1 MTQAAARTEVTGQ
14 HSLLRASI
22 SPALGT
28 TLSRVTGLGRVV
40 ALAWALGQGA
50 VSDGYNLANTAPNL
64 LYELVVGGVLSS
76 TLVPLFVPRRGE
88 TQRDADERASVVSSV
103 GLIVLTAFT
112 LVAVVASPLF
122 LRLFPDSGGGAE
134 MRHQIAE
141 PLLYLLVPQILFYGV
156 GTIGTAMLHAR
167 RRFAMA
173 AYAPVATNVVT
184 ILAVLAVPLT
194 AGKSDFTN
202 RPTLLLLGLGTTA
215 GVASMAVLVA
225 IGVRGSGVQMRWL
238 PRFRHPVLREILQ
251 LGGWTIG
258 YVVANQV
265 ALVVVLRL
273 ASGLDAGAITAYQTA
288 FIFFQLPHGLLAVS
302 IMTSTT
308 PELARAA
315 QQEDRR
321 TLSRRFREGGSML
334 LTLMIPAAAGLALL
348 GYSIVQIVLE
358 RGLFDHE
365 DTIRT
370 GRTIVTM
377 ALGLPGFSLYLYALR
392 VFYARRDTK
401 TPFLLNLGENVAN
414 IVLAVALIGLHEA
427 GLGLA
432 FAGAYTIAA
441 VATVVVLQ
449 RRVPGLIRRDWTP
462 LLARIGI
469 VSTLTIVPLVVIRT
483 VLGESLTSRPLL
495 DILVCVVVALV
506 VWLGAVTLLRIEG
519 FEPLTRR
526 LQAAIASFGG
536 SDRSAEP

>member
-1 MTQAAARTEVTGQ
+1 MTDTTGQ
-14 HSLLRASI
+14 HSLLRASV

-28 TLSRVTGLGRVV
+28 TLSRITGLGRVV

-88 TQRDADERASVVSSV
+88 TQADADERASVVTSV
-103 GLIVLTAFT
+103 GLIVLTVLT
-112 LVAVVASPLF
+112 IVAVVAAPLF
-122 LRLFPDSGGGAE
+122 LHLFPDSGGGAE
-134 MRHQIAE
+134 LRRQVAE

-156 GTIGTAMLHAR
+156 GTIGTAILHAR

-173 AYAPVATNVVT
+173 AFAPVATNVIT

-194 AGKSDFTN
+194 AGDDFTN

-225 IGVRGSGVQMRWL
+225 IGVRGSGASLRWM
-238 PRFRHPVLREILQ
+238 PRFRHPVLREILR
-251 LGGWTIG
+251 LGSWTIG

-315 QQEDRR
+315 QQGDRR
-321 TLSRRFREGGSML
+321 MLSARFREGGSML

-348 GYSIVQIVLE
+348 GYSVVELVLE

-365 DTIRT
+365 DTVRT
-370 GRTIVTM
+370 GRTIITM
-377 ALGLPGFSLYLYALR
+377 ALGLPGFSVYLYALR
-392 VFYARRDTK
+392 VFYAQRDTK
-401 TPFLLNLGENVAN
+401 TPFFLNVGENAAN
-414 IVLAVALIGLHEA
+414 IVAAVALIGLGEA

-432 FAGAYTIAA
+432 FAIAYTVAA
-441 VATVVVLQ
+441 VVTVSVLH
-449 RRVPGLIRRDWTP
+449 RRVPGLIQAAWTP
-462 LLARIGI
+462 LGVRILLA
-469 VSTLTIVPLVVIRT
+469 SAATILPLLLLRG
-483 VLGESLTSRPLL
+483 VLGDRLTSRPIV
-495 DILVCVVVALV
+495 DVGVCMVVAAAL
-506 VWLGAVTLLRIEG
+506 WIGAISVLRIDG

-526 LQAAIASFGG
+526 LRGALVSFGG
-536 SDRSAEP
+536 VDDTEDP

>member
-1 MTQAAARTEVTGQ
+1 MTEVTGQ
-14 HSLLRASI
+14 HSLLRASV

-28 TLSRVTGLGRVV
+28 TLSRITGLGRVV

-88 TQRDADERASVVSSV
+88 TQIDADERASVVTSV
-103 GLIVLTAFT
+103 GLIVLTVFT
-112 LVAVVASPLF
+112 FLAVVAAPLF
-122 LRLFPDSGGGAE
+122 LDLFPDSDDGL
-134 MRHQIAE
+134 RRQIAE
-141 PLLYLLVPQILFYGV
+141 PLVYLLVPQILFYGV
-156 GTIGTAMLHAR
+156 GTIGTAILHAR

-173 AYAPVATNVVT
+173 AFAPVATNVVT

-194 AGKSDFTN
+194 AGDDFNN

-225 IGVRGSGVQMRWL
+225 IGVRGSGVSLRWM
-238 PRFRHPVLREILQ
+238 PRFRHPVLREILR
-251 LGGWTIG
+251 LGGWTVG
-258 YVVANQV
+258 YVVANQI

-315 QQEDRR
+315 QQEDRER
-321 TLSRRFREGGSML
+321 LSARFREGGSML

-348 GYSIVQIVLE
+348 GYSVVELVLE

-392 VFYARRDTK
+392 VFYAQRDTK
-401 TPFLLNLGENVAN
+401 TPFFLNVGENVAN
-414 IVLAVALIGLHEA
+414 IVVAVALIGMGEA

-432 FAGAYTIAA
+432 FAAAYTIAA
-441 VATVVVLQ
+441 GATVWVLH
-449 RRVPGLIRRDWTP
+449 RRVPGLIRASWAPLGIRILLASAATVVP
-462 LLARIGI
+462 LLLLRG
-469 VSTLTIVPLVVIRT
+469 
-483 VLGESLTSRPLL
+483 VLGDRLTSRPIV
-495 DILVCVVVALV
+495 DVAVCMVVAGA
-506 VWLGAVTLLRIEG
+506 VWLGAISGLRIDG

-526 LQAAIASFGG
+526 LRGAIASFGG
-536 SDRSAEP
+536 VDEVDDP